1 MTTDSTASDA
11 TLLIID
17 DESSVCR
24 ALSRI
29 LRKRAG
35 EIVTAQTI
43 VDAELVLDTKEVTH
57 VLCDHLLGP
66 GQPKGLET
74 AIHWKQEYPSIQK
87 LIILTGTDAA
97 FGDPPAGIDKV
108 LPKTT
113 DPMLLAEYLE
123 L

>member
-1 MTTDSTASDA
+1 MNKKDSI
-11 TLLIID
+11 LLVID
-17 DESSVCR
+17 DEASVCR
-24 ALSRI
+24 ALGRI
-29 LRKRAG
+29 LRKKAS
-35 EIVTAQTI
+35 EIITAQNI

-74 AIHWKQEYPSIQK
+74 AIHWKAEYPSIEK
-87 LIILTGTDAA
+87 IIILTGTDAA
-97 FGDPPAGIDKV
+97 FARTPAGIDHV

-113 DPMLLAEYLE
+113 DPLKLAEILG

>member
-1 MTTDSTASDA
+1 MTVKNS

-29 LRKRAG
+29 LRCKAG
-35 EIVTAQTI
+35 EVITAQTLA
-43 VDAELVLDTKEVTH
+43 DAELVLDTREVTH

-66 GQPKGLET
+66 GQPRGLDT
-74 AIHWKQEYPSIQK
+74 AIKWKAEYPSIEK
-87 LIILTGTDAA
+87 IIILTGTNAA
-97 FGDPPAGIDKV
+97 YDVPPEGIDQV

-113 DPMLLAEYLE
+113 DPMQLAQILE